1 MDYTS
6 AGVNVKLADRLI
18 KNIAV
23 ESEEIGKY
31 AASYT
36 LPLGTSS
43 KLVSSCDG
51 VGTKVLLALEAK
63 RSFGRSL
70 SSIGEDCVAMVIN
83 DLLCENANP
92 LFFMDYFA
100 TSTLNESDY
109 NEVLAGI
116 IKACRSIGVKLIG
129 GETAELPGMFR
140 EGALDVCG
148 FGVGTQD
155 FLNWQPPD
163 EGDIVIGLHSTGVH
177 SNGFSLV
184 RKILENNSV
193 SHEFLDK
200 LLTPTPLYYKE
211 IKLLREH
218 YYAIKAVA
226 HITGGGWH
234 NLNRVLPDKYS
245 VEWYDNKCIV
255 RQHEVFEWIQTA
267 GNLTDLE
274 MRNTFNCGIGMMVIL
289 RKQPLEQNPYS
300 KLPFSNY
307 SILGEIQCRQ

>member
-36 LPLGTSS
+36 LPLGASS

-100 TSTLNESDY
+100 TSSLNESDY

-116 IKACRSIGVKLIG
+116 ITACRSIGVKLIG
-129 GETAELPGMFR
+129 GETAELPGMFKD
-140 EGALDVCG
+140 EALDVCG

-193 SHEFLDK
+193 THEFLDK
-200 LLTPTPLYYKE
+200 NTTMQSKQWLILL
-211 IKLLREH
+211 
-218 YYAIKAVA
+218 V
-226 HITGGGWH
+226 
-234 NLNRVLPDKYS
+234 V
-245 VEWYDNKCIV
+245 V
-255 RQHEVFEWIQTA
+255 
-267 GNLTDLE
+267 
-274 MRNTFNCGIGMMVIL
+274 GII
-289 RKQPLEQNPYS
+289 
-300 KLPFSNY
+300 
-307 SILGEIQCRQ
+307 

>member
-18 KNIAV
+18 ENIAV

-100 TSTLNESDY
+100 TSSLNESDY

-129 GETAELPGMFR
+129 GETAELPGMFQK
-140 EGALDVCG
+140 GALDVCG

-155 FLNWQPPD
+155 FLSWQSPE

-245 VEWYDNKCIV
+245 VEWYNNSCILH
-255 RQHEVFEWIQTA
+255 QQEVFQWLQET
-267 GNLTDLE
+267 GNLTDE
-274 MRNTFNCGIGMMVIL
+274 TMRKTFNCGIGMMVIL
-289 RKQPLEQNPYS
+289 RKQPLEINPYQD
-300 KLPFSNY
+300 LPFSNY
-307 SILGEIQCRQ
+307 TILGKIINK